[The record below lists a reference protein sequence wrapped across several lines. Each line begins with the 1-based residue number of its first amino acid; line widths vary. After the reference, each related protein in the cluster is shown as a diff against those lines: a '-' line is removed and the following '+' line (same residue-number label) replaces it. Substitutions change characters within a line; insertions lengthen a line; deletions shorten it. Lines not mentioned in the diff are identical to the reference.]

1 MSDASWNAALAFVFS
16 VEGGFTDD
24 PVDPGGATNL
34 GITHDE
40 LAKWRGRAV
49 TIDDMRKLGKD
60 EAAAIYRANYWAI
73 SRCSDLA
80 PGVDLIVFDA
90 SVNTGNGR
98 SARLLQ
104 AALGVAVDGQIGP
117 VTVAAANAVRADD
130 LVNALADARQNFYQN
145 LPTFSHF
152 GRGWTARV
160 VAARAAAL
168 ALVTVPA

>member
-49 TIDDMRKLGKD
+49 TIDDMRDLGKD
-60 EAAAIYRANYWAI
+60 EAAAIYRANYWTI
-73 SRCSDLA
+73 SRCADLA

-90 SVNTGNGR
+90 AVNTGNGR

-104 AALGVAVDGQIGP
+104 AALDGRRLTGLSLHMP
-117 VTVAAANAVRADD
+117 
-130 LVNALADARQNFYQN
+130 
-145 LPTFSHF
+145 S
-152 GRGWTARV
+152 
-160 VAARAAAL
+160 
-168 ALVTVPA
+168 

>member
-1 MSDASWNAALAFVFS
+1 MSDTSWGASLAFVFS

-40 LAKWRGRAV
+40 LSRWRGAPV
-49 TIDDMRKLGKD
+49 TLDDMRNLGKD
-60 EAAAIYRANYWAI
+60 EAARIYRANYWNI
-73 SRCSDLA
+73 SRCGDLA
-80 PGVDLIVFDA
+80 PGVDLLVFDG

-104 AALGVAVDGQIGP
+104 GVLGVAVDGQIGP
-117 VTVAAANAVRADD
+117 LTVAAANAVRADD
-130 LVNALADARQNFYQN
+130 LVNALAAARQAFYQN

-152 GRGWTARV
+152 GHGWTDRV
-160 VAARAAAL
+160 RKARAAAL
-168 ALVTVPA
+168 ALVS